1 MDMVCILFCK
11 SQMAEV
17 IVFSTNTWGAEPQG
31 FIQSPGQPRICR
43 GTLPWNKSKNKWREG
58 KRFKKVSVEQRL
70 AKEEMEGITSQ
81 VEERINFRVWMWQVT
96 DKVE

>member
-43 GTLPWNKSKNKWREG
+43 GT
-58 KRFKKVSVEQRL
+58 KVKTNDER
-70 AKEEMEGITSQ
+70 AKL
-81 VEERINFRVWMWQVT
+81 F
-96 DKVE
+96 